1 VDIDRTRNAVAALLR
16 VRILLEEALYPGCT
30 LIAIDLLLAAA
41 RGSPTDR
48 RDRSQCGPTV
58 KELFAQVGHSSRG
71 IRMHFDRLLQA
82 GLLVVEPGRADRRTK
97 TVRLSARGE
106 QLIKRIAHALQIS
119 LEREST
125 PEFKP
130 VAVRRQ
136 PATIEVLSRRRADR

>member
-1 VDIDRTRNAVAALLR
+1 MDIDRTRNAVAALIR

-58 KELFAQVGHSSRG
+58 KELFSQVGHSSRG
-71 IRMHFDRLLQA
+71 IRMHFDRLLEA
-82 GLLVVEPGRADRRTK
+82 GLLVVEPGRSDRRTK

-106 QLIKRIAHALQIS
+106 QLIKRIAHALQTS
-119 LEREST
+119 FEREST
-125 PEFKP
+125 AEFKP
-130 VAVRRQ
+130 VAVQRQ

>member
-1 VDIDRTRNAVAALLR
+1 MDIDRTRNAVAALIR

-71 IRMHFDRLLQA
+71 IRMHFDRLLEA
-82 GLLVVEPGRADRRTK
+82 GLMVVEPGRFDRRTK

-106 QLIKRIAHALQIS
+106 QLIKRIAHALQTS
-119 LEREST
+119 VEREST
-125 PEFKP
+125 SEFKP

-136 PATIEVLSRRRADR
+136 SATIEVLSRRRADR